1 MRRIGAAA
9 VVGMLAITGVVVGAG
24 PAGASTTA
32 RMVVRGTVT
41 AIGGASA
48 AGTCGS
54 AGAVGTVTVTATS
67 NATPPVVTTTD
78 VAVVATTA
86 FVNHKVASPSFA
98 DLCVG
103 DTAVVIGTVAA
114 GVTTAAA
121 VAFHVPKPSKPVH
134 ATGRILTVDGSP
146 ITGTCGTAG
155 ASGTVVLA
163 ITTAGVT
170 VEQTVAVSASTVFID
185 HALHAPTYADV
196 CVGDKGKAVGPVV
209 GGVVEAIALEFHA
222 PAPPK
227 PLHAS
232 GTVSAVGGV
241 TTPGT
246 CGTAGAAGAFS
257 LTYTDSHTV
266 PPSLVTRTVDV
277 VPSTTVVRSGGVA
290 GSFADVCVGD
300 RATVIGTDAT
310 GTIGA
315 LAIAVRPPKA

>member
-1 MRRIGAAA
+1 M
-9 VVGMLAITGVVVGAG
+9 
-24 PAGASTTA
+24 
-32 RMVVRGTVT
+32 
-41 AIGGASA
+41 
-48 AGTCGS
+48 
-54 AGAVGTVTVTATS
+54 
-67 NATPPVVTTTD
+67 
-78 VAVVATTA
+78 
-86 FVNHKVASPSFA
+86 
-98 DLCVG
+98 
-103 DTAVVIGTVAA
+103 
-114 GVTTAAA
+114 
-121 VAFHVPKPSKPVH
+121 
-134 ATGRILTVDGSP
+134 
-146 ITGTCGTAG
+146 
-155 ASGTVVLA
+155 
-163 ITTAGVT
+163 
-170 VEQTVAVSASTVFID
+170 
-185 HALHAPTYADV
+185 
-196 CVGDKGKAVGPVV
+196 GDKGKAVGPVV
-209 GGVVEAIALEFHA
+209 GGVVEATALEFHA